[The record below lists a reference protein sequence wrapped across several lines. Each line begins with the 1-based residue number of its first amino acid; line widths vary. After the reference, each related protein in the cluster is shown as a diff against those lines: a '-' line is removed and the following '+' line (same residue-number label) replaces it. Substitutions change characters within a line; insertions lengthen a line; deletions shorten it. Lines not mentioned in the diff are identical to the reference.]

1 MDFSSERYFQFGPN
15 APNGD
20 KYTAQW
26 NSDRTAIRVS
36 TEGDFEILYEK
47 KESKTLQRDEFDVK
61 DREEEARLVDEAL
74 RQKLEERGWHIKRG

>member
-15 APNGD
+15 TPNGD

-36 TEGDFEILYEK
+36 TEGSFEVRYEK
-47 KESKTLQRDEFDVK
+47 KESNTLEREEFDVEGLE
-61 DREEEARLVDEAL
+61 DEARLVDEAL
-74 RQKLEERGWHIKRG
+74 KEKLEEHGWRINRS